1 MIIIGGRKL
10 KSADF
15 YKILFE
21 GEQIELDK
29 NAFEEVEKSYAF
41 LERFAKDKIIYG
53 INTGLGPMAQ
63 YKVDKKDQIQLQY
76 NLIRSHAAGSGKNV
90 PNRAVRA
97 LMVARLNNFMQAY
110 SGIHPSI
117 LILLKDFIN
126 NGIIPVIPEHGGV
139 GASGDLIQ
147 LAHLALCLIGE
158 GEMFYK
164 NYTHQGADVFKE
176 AGLTPAKVYIRE
188 GLALINGT
196 SCMSGIGILSVIKAH
211 KLIDWALMASAMIN
225 EVVET
230 YDDHY
235 SYELNRVKLH
245 EGQNEIT
252 DRLQKLLAG
261 SQLVRKRSEH
271 LYNGNGNEEKVFI
284 KKIQEYYS
292 LRCITQILGPVIDTI
307 AHAEKVLLNEIN
319 SVNDNPVIDYREES
333 VNHGGNFHGDYV
345 SLEMDKLKI
354 AITKLSMLS
363 ERQINFL
370 MNEKLNN
377 KLPPFVNLGTLGI
390 NLGMQGVQF
399 TATSTVAENQALSN
413 SMYVHSIPTNN
424 DNQDIVSMGTNSA
437 LMAMKVIDNTFEVL
451 AIELIALL
459 QAIDY
464 LEYADKL
471 SPATFSVY
479 STLRKIVPV
488 FREDSPKYKE
498 IRRVMKFIQSN
509 DTFLKQTDI

>member
-1 MIIIGGRKL
+1 MVIVGGRKL
-10 KSADF
+10 ESNDF
-15 YKILFE
+15 YKILFA
-21 GEQIELDK
+21 GEKIELDK
-29 NAFEEVEKSYAF
+29 GSLQEVEKSFAF
-41 LERFAKDKIIYG
+41 LNGFASDKIIYG

-63 YKVDKKDQIQLQY
+63 YKVDRSDQIQLQY
-76 NLIRSHAAGSGKNV
+76 NLIRSHASGSGKNI

-110 SGIHPSI
+110 SGIHPHI
-117 LILLKDFIN
+117 PLLLKDFIN
-126 NGIIPVIPEHGGV
+126 EGIIPLIPEHGGV
-139 GASGDLIQ
+139 GASGDLVQ

-164 NYTHQGADVFKE
+164 NFTQKGSAVFKE
-176 AGLTPAKVYIRE
+176 AGLEPAKVHIRE
-188 GLALINGT
+188 GLALVNGT
-196 SCMSGIGILSVIKAH
+196 SCMSGIGILSVIKAR
-211 KLIDWALMASAMIN
+211 KLIDWSLMASAMIN

-245 EGQNEIT
+245 EGQNEVT
-252 DRLQKLLAG
+252 ERLQRLLDG
-261 SQLVRKRSEH
+261 SKLVRKRAEH
-271 LYNGNGNEEKVFI
+271 LYNGNGNDEKVFSR
-284 KKIQEYYS
+284 KIQEYYS
-292 LRCITQILGPVIDTI
+292 LRCITQILGPIIDTI
-307 AHAEKVLLNEIN
+307 NHAEKVVLNEIN
-319 SVNDNPVIDYREES
+319 SVNDNPVIDYREKT

-377 KLPPFVNLGTLGI
+377 KLPPFVNLGVLGL

-413 SMYVHSIPTNN
+413 PMYVHSIPTNN

-464 LEYADKL
+464 LDYTSKL
-471 SPATFSVY
+471 APSSHAVY
-479 STLRKIVPV
+479 TTLRKIVPT
-488 FREDSPKYKE
+488 FREDSPKYND
-498 IRRVMKFIQSN
+498 IRRIRKFIQSN
-509 DTFLKQTDI
+509 DTCLKQTDI

>member
-1 MIIIGGRKL
+1 MVIIGGRQL
-10 KSADF
+10 SSADF
-15 YKILFE
+15 YKILYG
-21 GEQIELDK
+21 GEKVELDK
-29 NAFEEVEKSYAF
+29 GALEEVEKSYLF
-41 LERFAKDKIIYG
+41 LDNFAKDKIIYG

-63 YKVDKKDQIQLQY
+63 YKVDKKNQVQLQY
-76 NLIRSHAAGSGKNV
+76 NLIRSHASGSGNKI

-97 LMVARLNNFMQAY
+97 LMVARLNNFMQGY

-117 LILLKDFIN
+117 PVLLADFIN
-126 NGIIPVIPEHGGV
+126 HGIIPVIPEHGGV
-139 GASGDLIQ
+139 GASGDLVQ

-158 GEMFYK
+158 GDMFYQ
-164 NYTHQGADVFKE
+164 NYTHQGNKVFE
-176 AGLTPAKVYIRE
+176 ESGLKPARVYIRE
-188 GLALINGT
+188 GLALVNGT
-196 SCMSGIGILSVIKAH
+196 SCMSGIGILSVIKSR
-211 KLIDWALMASAMIN
+211 KLLDWALMASAMIN

-252 DRLQKLLAG
+252 DRMQKILEG
-261 SQLVRKRSEH
+261 SKLVKKRADH
-271 LYNGNGNEEKVFI
+271 LYNGNGQGEKIFT

-292 LRCITQILGPVIDTI
+292 LRCITQILGPILDTI
-307 AHAEKVLLNEIN
+307 EYAEKVLINEIN
-319 SVNDNPVIDYREES
+319 SVNDNPVIDYRHET

-370 MNEKLNN
+370 MNDKLNN
-377 KLPPFVNLGTLGI
+377 KLPPFINLGTLGL

-413 SMYVHSIPTNN
+413 PMYVHSIPTNN
-424 DNQDIVSMGTNSA
+424 DNQDIVSMGTNAA
-437 LMAMKVIDNTFEVL
+437 LMTNKVIDNSFEVL
-451 AIELIALL
+451 AIELISLL

-464 LEYADKL
+464 LEFSEKL
-471 SPATFSVY
+471 SPATKTVY
-479 STLRKIVPV
+479 STLRKIVPM
-488 FREDSPKYKE
+488 FKDDSPKFNE
-498 IRRVMKFIQSN
+498 IRRIQKYIQFN
-509 DTFLKQTDI
+509 DPHEN